1 MLSSGIYQYLTFS
14 YVHLLPSS
22 THYNLSTLEADS
34 LIHQCPSARNGPS
47 TEQESNKYLG
57 ANRSYSSTSKIFI
70 LVK

>member
-1 MLSSGIYQYLTFS
+1 MLSLGIYQYLTFS

-34 LIHQCPSARNGPS
+34 FIHQCPSARYSLGM
-47 TEQESNKYLG
+47 EQESNKYLV

-70 LVK
+70 PVK